1 MEKENAVKTVFYP
14 AVFLKEQIGYSVRIP
29 DIDGCFSE
37 GDTMNEACKNALEAI
52 GLNLEDCK
60 AYPAPSEPDKI
71 TLGKD
76 EFIVMLEFDM
86 LDYLRR
92 NDTKAVKKT
101 LTIPSWLNSIAEEN
115 HINFSSVLQT
125 ALKKQLNISDRA

>member
-1 MEKENAVKTVFYP
+1 MKSVFYP
-14 AVFLKEQIGYSVRIP
+14 AVFLEEQGGYSVRIP

-37 GDTMNEACKNALEAI
+37 GDTMDEACANALDAI
-52 GLNLEDCK
+52 GLNLEDC
-60 AYPAPSEPDKI
+60 ADCPAPSEPNKI
-71 TLGKD
+71 ELEKD

-86 LDYLRR
+86 LAYRRR
-92 NDTKAVKKT
+92 NDTRAVKKT

-125 ALKKQLNISDRA
+125 ALKNQLNISDRV

>member
-1 MEKENAVKTVFYP
+1 MKNVFYP
-14 AVFLKEQIGYSVRIP
+14 AVFLKEQDGYSVRIP

-37 GDTMNEACKNALEAI
+37 GDTMDEACANALNAI
-52 GLNLEDCK
+52 GLNLEDC
-60 AYPAPSEPDKI
+60 ADYPAPSEPNKI
-71 TLGKD
+71 ELEKD

-86 LDYLRR
+86 LAYRRR
-92 NDTKAVKKT
+92 NDTRAVKKT

-125 ALKKQLNISDRA
+125 ALKSQLNISDRV